1 MKTNTIIIL
10 NIILLKLI
18 FSSLIS
24 AQCIYPE
31 TGNSCISSESGE
43 YIFRID
49 LQGNEKENI
58 DSVYWQV
65 KGGIEI
71 VSSTQETV
79 TIKSKNTIENNQ
91 KYSKGRIYCYAY
103 VTHNINNDCR
113 VTRPTLL
120 SSKDVYK
127 SFNTDSIS
135 NKIWGLSTIFVGD
148 TCQYSIK
155 PLFADIDNIG
165 TDNYYWGFSSSFS
178 HDIIY
183 TSADGSAI
191 ALKVN
196 NTLGGNDT
204 IKVTAGQCNT
214 DNPNSQFT
222 FVINTTPI
230 SQNTCSA
237 EVIPYNVPVYG
248 ANVFYTLT
256 DPSNVIVKIYDKND
270 NYIRTIFSSYMGQG
284 RQSVYFQPT
293 NLISGETY
301 KCVIEIGQDIC
312 ITDFAVE

>member
-1 MKTNTIIIL
+1 MKTIVIL

-18 FSSLIS
+18 FSPLMS

-43 YIFRID
+43 YVFRID
-49 LQGNEKENI
+49 LQENLNEQI
-58 DSVYWQV
+58 DSVYWEV

-71 VSSTQETV
+71 VSSTRETV
-79 TIKSKNTIENNQ
+79 TIKSKSTVEDNQ
-91 KYSKGRIYCYAY
+91 KYSKGRIYCYGY
-103 VTHNINNDCR
+103 VITYNINSKYR
-113 VTRPTLL
+113 VTSPVLL

-127 SFNTDSIS
+127 SFNTNNIS
-135 NKIWGLSTIFVGD
+135 NKIGGLSTVSVGD

-155 PLFADIDNIG
+155 PLFTDIDNIG
-165 TDNYYWGFSSSFS
+165 TDSYYWEFSSGFS
-178 HDIIY
+178 HDILY

-196 NTLGGNDT
+196 TMGGNDT

-214 DNPNSQFT
+214 GNPNSQFA

-248 ANVFYTLT
+248 ANIFYTLT

-270 NYIRTIFSSYMGQG
+270 NYIRTIFSAYMGQG

-293 NLISGETY
+293 NLINGENY

-312 ITDFAVE
+312 VTDFVVE